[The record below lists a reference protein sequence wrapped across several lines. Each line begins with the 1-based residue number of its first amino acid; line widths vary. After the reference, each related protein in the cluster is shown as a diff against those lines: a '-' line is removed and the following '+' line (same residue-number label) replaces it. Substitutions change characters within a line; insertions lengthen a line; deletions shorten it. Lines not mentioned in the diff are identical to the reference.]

1 MNIPVRETRATQ
13 KLSFVDGDIHP
24 AFRASSDLH
33 PFLPARWRDHLLTFG
48 EHLRQGLSGQ
58 LAYPRM
64 MASGMR
70 VDAFPEQGP
79 PGSDLELMRRQHLDA
94 NGVEYGMLVALSR
107 GGMEERNLD
116 FAAALSQAVNDWQIE
131 AWVKPEPRLRA
142 GIVVP
147 QEDAVFA
154 AGQIERRAPDRRF
167 VQVIFSPRA
176 SDPVGHRRYWP
187 IYEAAERHNL
197 PIGLHSAGFSGGH
210 ASTGSG
216 WPTYYMQEHYA
227 FTTAM
232 QNVVTS
238 LIFEGVFERFPRL
251 KVVLIEGGF
260 SWAPALGWR
269 MDKHWERLRAEVPHV
284 KRPPSEYLRENFW
297 FTTQPIEEPQ
307 NPEHL
312 ADIID
317 WVGWDRLIFSSDYPH
332 WDFDHPRHAF
342 KFALTDEQK
351 AMVFRDNAKAVYG
364 LQ

>member
-147 QEDAVFA
+147 QEDAGFA
-154 AGQIERRAPDRRF
+154 ARQIERRAPDRRF